1 MPDALKSE
9 IKRGRRVL
17 VASVTENAIKSQT
30 NLSETKLTPIA
41 GIVIRD
47 CIRQSAPKILSYFRK
62 QGVTVKVISGD
73 NPVTVSMVAKDARL
87 KNYDKAID
95 MMTVS
100 EDADFRKIAEK
111 YTVFG
116 RTTPQQKK
124 KLVQA
129 LKAEGHSVAMTGD
142 GVNDLLALK
151 EADCSIAMGNGSD
164 AARQAAQVVLLKSDF
179 SALPGLL
186 LEGRRV
192 VNNVTRAAGVF
203 FIKTIYSVVMTLIC
217 VLANIPFPFLP
228 IQITLID
235 AAIEAYPS
243 FATAFEADGR
253 RIRKKFLPAALRSA
267 LPNAVAI
274 IMAFLLINF
283 ISGIGLFEIGMIEKT
298 TILYFI
304 TGLISMQAVVKNNI
318 PFTKLRLFV
327 MITMAAGY
335 FGAVFL
341 FSHQLGL
348 EMALNT
354 GAILL
359 LGAVLVIAF
368 GIERLLTKCVRNYD
382 RRKMT
387 VDGRLS
393 LNVHSTLQ
401 KEDQ

>member
-1 MPDALKSE
+1 MY
-9 IKRGRRVL
+9 KR
-17 VASVTENAIKSQT
+17 Q
-30 NLSETKLTPIA
+30 
-41 GIVIRD
+41 
-47 CIRQSAPKILSYFRK
+47 
-62 QGVTVKVISGD
+62 
-73 NPVTVSMVAKDARL
+73 
-87 KNYDKAID
+87 NYDKAID

-228 IQITLID
+228 IQITSVSYTHLI
-235 AAIEAYPS
+235 
-243 FATAFEADGR
+243 
-253 RIRKKFLPAALRSA
+253 
-267 LPNAVAI
+267 
-274 IMAFLLINF
+274 
-283 ISGIGLFEIGMIEKT
+283 
-298 TILYFI
+298 
-304 TGLISMQAVVKNNI
+304 
-318 PFTKLRLFV
+318 
-327 MITMAAGY
+327 
-335 FGAVFL
+335 
-341 FSHQLGL
+341 
-348 EMALNT
+348 
-354 GAILL
+354 
-359 LGAVLVIAF
+359 
-368 GIERLLTKCVRNYD
+368 
-382 RRKMT
+382 
-387 VDGRLS
+387 
-393 LNVHSTLQ
+393 
-401 KEDQ
+401 

>member
-1 MPDALKSE
+1 
-9 IKRGRRVL
+9 
-17 VASVTENAIKSQT
+17 
-30 NLSETKLTPIA
+30 
-41 GIVIRD
+41 
-47 CIRQSAPKILSYFRK
+47 
-62 QGVTVKVISGD
+62 
-73 NPVTVSMVAKDARL
+73 
-87 KNYDKAID
+87 
-95 MMTVS
+95 MTVS